1 MFSGTDKKE
10 RIEAMHQAHLDQR
23 SRWFTFAVVMGA
35 AALMGTFCGLILFAD
50 VFEGIE
56 WVAVAVVLATASR
69 LGMLTM
75 WLQGAFP
82 GHPMVCWMLVL
93 GAAGTAF
100 VLRVF
105 PLVLMYF

>member
-1 MFSGTDKKE
+1 
-10 RIEAMHQAHLDQR
+10 
-23 SRWFTFAVVMGA
+23 MGA

-56 WVAVAVVLATASR
+56 WVAVAVVVATASR
-69 LGMLTM
+69 LSVLTV

-82 GHPMVCWMLVL
+82 GHPAMCWMLVL

-100 VLRVF
+100 VFRVF
-105 PLVLMYF
+105 PLVRMYLY